1 MVDACLHRRLA
12 EWALHPNDR
21 QLCEV
26 PFSPCRNA
34 LLDLRSGSLCCG
46 ILLALV
52 RLVNTGQIIG
62 SASLAL
68 LLYVAG
74 KALDGA
80 ELLKARQADRA
91 GELFPDRANLCME
104 TI

>member
-1 MVDACLHRRLA
+1 MVDTCQHRRLA
-12 EWALHPNDR
+12 ERALHPNDR

-26 PFSPCRNA
+26 PSPCRSA

-52 RLVNTGQIIG
+52 WLVNTGQVIG

-91 GELFPDRANLCME
+91 GDLFS
-104 TI
+104 